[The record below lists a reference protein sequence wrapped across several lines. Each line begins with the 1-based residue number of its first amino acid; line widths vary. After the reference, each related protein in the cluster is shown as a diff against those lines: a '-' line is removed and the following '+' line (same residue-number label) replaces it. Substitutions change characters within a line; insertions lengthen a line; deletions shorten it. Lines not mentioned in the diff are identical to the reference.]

1 MLQIPFFDWTLEQ
14 IMELFMNNWTVAWVL
29 ILSGGLLA
37 IWLLENITDPIP
49 LLGSIFDLL
58 VHVGTFLGF
67 FVGILNIFV
76 GYVILTAVPG
86 ATIVAAVLILVGFS
100 LVMRVLSK
108 FPLALVFS
116 VALAAFVAAT
126 VYGFVAPYVGSTL
139 YNTVPTVAQI
149 VDFLISGK
157 GLLIIGFIV
166 FCVAYVVS
174 GLILKLIELIG
185 KIFASVPVSVIVG
198 LAAIAV
204 GVVVIL
210 LPALVGMP
218 TVIPWPT

>member
-1 MLQIPFFDWTLEQ
+1 MQIPFFDWTLAD
-14 IMELFMNNWTVAWVL
+14 IMLFFQNDWILAWVL

-67 FVGILNIFV
+67 FVGILDIFV
-76 GYVILTAVPG
+76 GYVVWTVQPG
-86 ATIVAAVLILVGFS
+86 AAIVAGVLILMGFS

-108 FPLALVFS
+108 FPLALVF
-116 VALAAFVAAT
+116 ALAVAVFAAAT
-126 VYGFVAPYVGSTL
+126 MYGFIQPLTNNATIMGIQVLADTI
-139 YNTVPTVAQI
+139 N
-149 VDFLISGK
+149 FLISGK

-166 FCVAYVVS
+166 FCVAYVVG
-174 GLILKLIELIG
+174 GLILKLIQLIG

-204 GVVVIL
+204 GVVIIFA
-210 LPALVGMP
+210 PALLGLV
-218 TVIPWPT
+218 PWV

>member
-1 MLQIPFFDWTLEQ
+1 MLQIPFLDWTLAD
-14 IMELFMNNWTVAWVL
+14 IMLFFQNDWILAWVL

-67 FVGILNIFV
+67 FVGILDIFV
-76 GYVILTAVPG
+76 GYVVWTVQPG
-86 ATIVAAVLILVGFS
+86 ATVVAAVLILMGFS

-108 FPLALVFS
+108 FPLALVFAA
-116 VALAAFVAAT
+116 ALAVFGAAT
-126 VYGFVAPYVGSTL
+126 MYGFVQPLTNDALIMAIPGVSDAIL
-139 YNTVPTVAQI
+139 
-149 VDFLISGK
+149 FLISGK
-157 GLLIIGFIV
+157 GLLIIGFII
-166 FCVAYVVS
+166 FCVAYVVG
-174 GLILKLIELIG
+174 GLILKLIQLIG

-204 GVVVIL
+204 GVVIIFAPGL
-210 LPALVGMP
+210 LGLIA
-218 TVIPWPT
+218 WP

>member
-14 IMELFMNNWTVAWVL
+14 IMAFFMNDWTLAWVL

-67 FVGILNIFV
+67 FVGILDIFV
-76 GYVILTAVPG
+76 GYVVWTAQPS
-86 ATIVAAVLILVGFS
+86 ATIVAAVLILMGFS

-108 FPLALVFS
+108 FPLALVF
-116 VALAAFVAAT
+116 ALAVAAFGAAT
-126 VYGFVAPYVGSTL
+126 LYGFVQPLTNDAIIMAIPGVGDAI
-139 YNTVPTVAQI
+139 N
-149 VDFLISGK
+149 FLISGK
-157 GLLIIGFIV
+157 GLLIIGFII
-166 FCVAYVVS
+166 FCVAYVVG
-174 GLILKLIELIG
+174 GLIIKLIQLIG

-198 LAAIAV
+198 LVAIGV
-204 GVVVIL
+204 GVVIIFAPGL
-210 LPALVGMP
+210 LGLVAWP
-218 TVIPWPT
+218 IP

>member
-1 MLQIPFFDWTLEQ
+1 MQIPILDWTLAD
-14 IMELFMNNWTVAWVL
+14 IMLFFQNDWTVAWVL

-67 FVGILNIFV
+67 FVGILDIFV
-76 GYVILTAVPG
+76 GYVVWTVQPG
-86 ATIVAAVLILVGFS
+86 ATIVAAVLIIMGFS

-108 FPLALVFS
+108 FPLALVFAS
-116 VALAAFVAAT
+116 AVAIFAAAT
-126 VYGFVAPYVGSTL
+126 MYGFLQPLT
-139 YNTVPTVAQI
+139 NDTVIMSIAGDI
-149 VDFLISGK
+149 INFLISGK

-166 FCVAYVVS
+166 FCVVYVIS
-174 GLILKLIELIG
+174 GLVLGLLTIIG
-185 KIFASVPVSVIVG
+185 KIFASRPVSVIVG

-204 GVVVIL
+204 GVIVIL
-210 LPALVGMP
+210 NPALLGLVA
-218 TVIPWPT
+218 WP

>member
-1 MLQIPFFDWTLEQ
+1 MLQIPFFDWTLGD
-14 IMELFMNNWTVAWVL
+14 IMLFFQNDWTLAWVL

-67 FVGILNIFV
+67 FVGILDIFV
-76 GYVILTAVPG
+76 GYVVWTVQPG
-86 ATIVAAVLILVGFS
+86 ATIVAAVLILMGFS

-108 FPLALVFS
+108 FPLALVFAAA
-116 VALAAFVAAT
+116 VAVFGAAT
-126 VYGFVAPYVGSTL
+126 MYGFVQPLTNDTIIMAIPGVSDAIL
-139 YNTVPTVAQI
+139 
-149 VDFLISGK
+149 FLISGK
-157 GLLIIGFIV
+157 GLLIIGFII
-166 FCVAYVVS
+166 FCVAYVVG
-174 GLILKLIELIG
+174 GLIIKLIQLIG

-204 GVVVIL
+204 GVVIIFAPGL
-210 LPALVGMP
+210 LGLV
-218 TVIPWPT
+218 PWI

>member
-1 MLQIPFFDWTLEQ
+1 MQIPILDWTLAD
-14 IMELFMNNWTVAWVL
+14 IMLFFQNDWTLAWVL

-67 FVGILNIFV
+67 FVGILDIFV
-76 GYVILTAVPG
+76 GYVVWTVQPG
-86 ATIVAAVLILVGFS
+86 ATVVAAVLIIMGFA

-108 FPLALVFS
+108 FPLALVFAA
-116 VALAAFVAAT
+116 ALAVFAAAT
-126 VYGFVAPYVGSTL
+126 MYGFVQPLTNDALLMAIPGLSDAIL
-139 YNTVPTVAQI
+139 
-149 VDFLISGK
+149 FLISGK
-157 GLLIIGFIV
+157 GLLVIGFIV
-166 FCVAYVVS
+166 FCVAYVVG
-174 GLILKLIELIG
+174 GLILKLIQLIG

-204 GVVVIL
+204 GVVVLFAPGL
-210 LPALVGMP
+210 LGLVLW
-218 TVIPWPT
+218 T

>member
-1 MLQIPFFDWTLEQ
+1 MQIPILDWTLAD
-14 IMELFMNNWTVAWVL
+14 IMLFFQNDWTIAWVL

-67 FVGILNIFV
+67 FVGILDIFV
-76 GYVILTAVPG
+76 GYVVWTVQPG
-86 ATIVAAVLILVGFS
+86 ATVVAAVLILLGFS

-108 FPLALVFS
+108 FPLALVFAAA
-116 VALAAFVAAT
+116 VAVFAAAT
-126 VYGFVAPYVGSTL
+126 MYGFVQPLTNDALLMAIPGLSDAIL
-139 YNTVPTVAQI
+139 
-149 VDFLISGK
+149 FLISGK
-157 GLLIIGFIV
+157 GLLVIGFIV
-166 FCVAYVVS
+166 FCVAYVVG
-174 GLILKLIELIG
+174 GLILKLIQLIG

-204 GVVVIL
+204 GVVVIFAPGL
-210 LPALVGMP
+210 LGLVA
-218 TVIPWPT
+218 WPTP

>member
-1 MLQIPFFDWTLEQ
+1 MQIPFFDWTLAD
-14 IMELFMNNWTVAWVL
+14 IMLFFQNDWILAWVL

-67 FVGILNIFV
+67 FVGILDIFV
-76 GYVILTAVPG
+76 GYVVWTVQPG
-86 ATIVAAVLILVGFS
+86 GTIVAGVLILMGFS

-108 FPLALVFS
+108 FPLALVFAAA
-116 VALAAFVAAT
+116 VACFGAAT
-126 VYGFVAPYVGSTL
+126 MYGFVQPLTNDTL
-139 YNTVPTVAQI
+139 IMAIPGVSDAI
-149 VDFLISGK
+149 LFLISGK
-157 GLLIIGFIV
+157 GLLVIGFII
-166 FCVAYVVS
+166 FCVAYVVG
-174 GLILKLIELIG
+174 GLILKLIQLIG

-204 GVVVIL
+204 GAIIIL
-210 LPALVGMP
+210 NPALLGLVA
-218 TVIPWPT
+218 WP